1 MHALRIKA
9 QIDRFDRMQ
18 YAIFAQKALD
28 GRLINARIVSE
39 ASDALF
45 LSVVRLEDP
54 RPLRPRVACG
64 AFLGQRR
71 HHLQLCHARAAQP
84 DA

>member
-45 LSVVRLEDP
+45 LAIVRLEDA

-64 AFLGQRR
+64 AFLRQCR
-71 HHLQLCHARAAQP
+71 HHLQLCHARTAQP